1 MNVIATWMG
10 LFAFAFSASCGE
22 WVASVRSAFATDSQD
37 SVDGLP
43 TEEQAPSKHTPTDEI
58 ARKHEADT
66 APGERTQ
73 PNRPTNLWEKIL
85 SPEQR
90 AFDRETY
97 QMWSRGE
104 IEFLVDP
111 ELLNTEPDVHDE
123 TITTE
128 QLRWMYEKLREVRQ
142 KEAAEKKKAKGA
154 ENRKATQ
161 KDDPGLESRRGPD
174 ENESSDNSEEP

>member
-1 MNVIATWMG
+1 EALARRAGTRRHIACMQYTLRNVP
-10 LFAFAFSASCGE
+10 
-22 WVASVRSAFATDSQD
+22 D
-37 SVDGLP
+37 
-43 TEEQAPSKHTPTDEI
+43 
-58 ARKHEADT
+58 
-66 APGERTQ
+66 
-73 PNRPTNLWEKIL
+73 
-85 SPEQR
+85 

-142 KEAAEKKKAKGA
+142 KEAAEKNDG
-154 ENRKATQ
+154 
-161 KDDPGLESRRGPD
+161 G
-174 ENESSDNSEEP
+174 NEDSQRQP